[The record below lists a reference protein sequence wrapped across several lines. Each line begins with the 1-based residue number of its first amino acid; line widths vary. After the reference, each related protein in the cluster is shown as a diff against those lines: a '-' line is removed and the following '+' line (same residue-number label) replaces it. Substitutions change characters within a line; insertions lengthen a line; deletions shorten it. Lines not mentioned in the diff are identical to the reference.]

1 MRDKNYNLFSLF
13 LCEKRRKNMIKIYKA
28 ECGVNTIKTELE
40 KKLLEKV
47 AKNIMNLKENY

>member
-1 MRDKNYNLFSLF
+1 
-13 LCEKRRKNMIKIYKA
+13 MIKIYKA